1 MDITKYSQAAVDV
14 INHANKIAIRYA
26 NTEVTDL
33 HLLYAILQN
42 PNNQIEEFLKESS
55 VNFQQLKDDV
65 ENALTRI
72 RSAKGVTKL
81 YVSRSY
87 QKVLLVAEEL
97 SRNLFEEKIT
107 LDHIFLALLK
117 ETETTSSKILDQHE
131 VNYDDFMQF
140 VSRKFNEQ
148 FLNGV
153 AKETIASL
161 EKYGRNLTK
170 EAIEGKL
177 DPVIGREEETRSSIR
192 VLSRRIKNNPI
203 LIGEAGVGK
212 TAIVEGIVQRI
223 VKGDV
228 PDNLKNRI
236 VFSLDMTSLVAG
248 TKFRGDFEDRL
259 KKILE
264 TVRDSDGKIILFIDE
279 IHNIIGAGNTSGTM
293 DTANILKPMLARG
306 EIFII
311 GATTTEEYKKYIEQ
325 DGALDRR
332 FQKIMVAEPS
342 IETSIAILR
351 GVKAKYEKHHMVK
364 ISDTALVDA
373 VKLSKRFLSYRKLPD
388 VAIDVID
395 EASALT
401 RMTKDQ
407 KPVEID
413 NINRALIQLEMEKIA
428 LEDQTDNL
436 SKDRILDKEK
446 EIEDLKKT
454 LEEKTQ
460 LYNKEKERQEQ
471 ILLYEKELEGI
482 LSDIERAQNEHN
494 IDELD
499 EKMKSKKLVEEKLKK
514 LTDRE
519 AYYPLSTS
527 VTSSEVKEIV
537 SKLSGMPKVKLQL
550 NKIENLDDIR
560 QKMKG
565 EFVGNDQMIDKIIDT
580 YLISEGGLFNRSKPI
595 GSFLIGG
602 SGAGKSYIA
611 ELTSKYLFDGDT
623 SLLRFDMGEFTE
635 KSSVTKLIGAPPGYV
650 GYEVGG
656 VLTEAIRTKPYSV
669 VVFNNIEKA
678 NIEIQSLISQILS
691 EGKLKD
697 NKGRSIDL
705 KNTMIFLTTS
715 ENIKENNLE
724 SDISG
729 ISNVVDYVFYLN
741 DLEKD
746 SIDKLITINLDKL
759 EEDLEDNRIEL
770 VYADSFIKNLSAYA
784 IKMDMDIRDI
794 KRFIEQEIYLEI
806 SKEILATKSDNPLQI
821 NLKFEDEKLNLTA
834 KEKNWR

>member
-1 MDITKYSQAAVDV
+1 MDIKKYSQASVDV
-14 INHANKIAIRYA
+14 INHANKIAIRYS
-26 NTEVTDL
+26 NSEVSDL

-42 PNNQIEEFLKESS
+42 PDNQIAEFLKESA

-65 ENALTRI
+65 ENALTKL
-72 RSAKGVTKL
+72 RSAKGVTNL

-97 SRNLFEEKIT
+97 TRNLFEEKIR
-107 LDHIFLALLK
+107 LEHIFLALLK
-117 ETETTSSKILDQHE
+117 ETETTSSKILGQHKLD
-131 VNYDDFMQF
+131 YDGFMQF

-148 FLNGV
+148 FLNGI
-153 AKETIASL
+153 AKETIANL

-177 DPVIGREEETRSSIR
+177 DPVIGRDEETRSAIR

-223 VKGDV
+223 VQGDV
-228 PDNLKNRI
+228 PDNLKNRM

-248 TKFRGDFEDRL
+248 TKYRGDFEDRL

-264 TVRDSDGKIILFIDE
+264 VVRDSEGKIILFIDE

-306 EIFII
+306 EILTI
-311 GATTTEEYKKYIEQ
+311 GATTIEEYKKYIEQ

-332 FQKIMVAEPS
+332 FQKIMVNEPS
-342 IETSIAILR
+342 VETSIAILR
-351 GVKAKYEKHHMVK
+351 GVKGKYEKHHMVQ
-364 ISDTALVDA
+364 ISDTALVEA

-395 EASALT
+395 EAAALT

-413 NINRALIQLEMEKIA
+413 NLNRALIQAEMEKIA
-428 LEDQTDNL
+428 LKDETDNI
-436 SKDRILDKEK
+436 SRDRIVEK
-446 EIEDLKKT
+446 ETEIENLKNS
-454 LEEKTQ
+454 LEEKTK
-460 LYNKEKERQEQ
+460 LYELEKERQEQ
-471 ILLYEKELEGI
+471 ILLYEKELDDI
-482 LSDIERAQNEHN
+482 LADIEIAQNEHN
-494 IDELD
+494 ISELD
-499 EKMKSKKLVEEKLKK
+499 EKIKSKKLVEAKLDK
-514 LTDRE
+514 LNVQE

-527 VTSSEVKEIV
+527 VTSSEVKEII

-550 NKIENLDDIR
+550 NKIENLDQIR
-560 QKMKG
+560 ANMKE
-565 EFVGNDQMIDKIIDT
+565 EFVGNDKMIDKIIDT
-580 YLISEGGLFNRSKPI
+580 YLISEGGLFERSKPI

-602 SGAGKSYIA
+602 KGAGKSYIA
-611 ELTSKYLFDGDT
+611 ELTSKYLFDGET

-635 KSSVTKLIGAPPGYV
+635 KSAVTKLIGAPPGYV

-656 VLTEAIRTKPYSV
+656 ILTEAIRTKPYSV

-678 NIEIQSLISQILS
+678 NVEIQSLVSQILS
-691 EGKLKD
+691 AGKLKD
-697 NKGRSIDL
+697 NKGRNIDL

-715 ENIKENNLE
+715 ENINNNLE
-724 SDISG
+724 NDISG
-729 ISNVVDYVFYLN
+729 ITNVVDYVFYLN
-741 DLEKD
+741 ELEKD
-746 SIDKLITINLDKL
+746 SIDKLIKINLIKL
-759 EEDLEDNRIEL
+759 ENDLEDNRISL
-770 VYADSFIKNLSAYA
+770 SYDDQFIKKLSAFA
-784 IKMDMDIRDI
+784 IEFDMDIREI
-794 KRFIEQEIYLEI
+794 KKFIEQEVYLEI
-806 SKEILATKSDNPLQI
+806 SKKILETKSDNPLQI
-821 NLKFEDEKLNLTA
+821 TLAFEDEKLNLTA
-834 KEKNWR
+834 QEKNWR

>member
-1 MDITKYSQAAVDV
+1 MDIKKYSQAAVDV
-14 INHANKIAIRYA
+14 INHANKIAIRYG
-26 NTEVTDL
+26 NSEVTDL

-72 RSAKGVTKL
+72 RSAKGVSNL

-87 QKVLLVAEEL
+87 QKVLLVSEEL
-97 SRNLFEEKIT
+97 CRNLFEEKIN

-117 ETETTSSKILDQHE
+117 E
-131 VNYDDFMQF
+131 NFMQF

-148 FLNGV
+148 FLNGI
-153 AKETIASL
+153 AKETIASF

-177 DPVIGREEETRSSIR
+177 DPVIGRGEETRSSIR

-264 TVRDSDGKIILFIDE
+264 TVKDSDGKIILFIDE

-306 EIFII
+306 EILII
-311 GATTTEEYKKYIEQ
+311 GATTIEEYKKYIEK

-332 FQKIMVAEPS
+332 FQKILVDEPS
-342 IETSIAILR
+342 VETSISILR
-351 GVKAKYEKHHMVK
+351 GIKSKYEKHHMVK
-364 ISDTALVDA
+364 ISDAALVDA

-395 EASALT
+395 EACALT

-413 NINRALIQLEMEKIA
+413 NLNRALIQAETEKIA
-428 LEDQTDNL
+428 LMDETDNI
-436 SKDRILDKEK
+436 SRDRVLEKEK
-446 EIEDLKKT
+446 EIEDLKAT

-460 LYNKEKERQEQ
+460 LYEKEKERQEQ

-482 LSDIERAQNEHN
+482 IADIEMAQNEHN

-499 EKMKSKKLVEEKLKK
+499 EKMKSKKLVEGKLSK
-514 LTDRE
+514 LNDKE

-550 NKIENLDDIR
+550 NK
-560 QKMKG
+560 
-565 EFVGNDQMIDKIIDT
+565 
-580 YLISEGGLFNRSKPI
+580 
-595 GSFLIGG
+595 
-602 SGAGKSYIA
+602 
-611 ELTSKYLFDGDT
+611 
-623 SLLRFDMGEFTE
+623 
-635 KSSVTKLIGAPPGYV
+635 
-650 GYEVGG
+650 
-656 VLTEAIRTKPYSV
+656 
-669 VVFNNIEKA
+669 
-678 NIEIQSLISQILS
+678 
-691 EGKLKD
+691 
-697 NKGRSIDL
+697 
-705 KNTMIFLTTS
+705 
-715 ENIKENNLE
+715 
-724 SDISG
+724 
-729 ISNVVDYVFYLN
+729 
-741 DLEKD
+741 
-746 SIDKLITINLDKL
+746 
-759 EEDLEDNRIEL
+759 
-770 VYADSFIKNLSAYA
+770 
-784 IKMDMDIRDI
+784 
-794 KRFIEQEIYLEI
+794 
-806 SKEILATKSDNPLQI
+806 
-821 NLKFEDEKLNLTA
+821 
-834 KEKNWR
+834 